1 MKIPKMLDDYL
12 EETEQSAES
21 MSLAELFEEARWVLS
36 QYKCGDYYAD
46 EYTTRDAANLKAFI
60 TRVSSK
66 MGSFQ
71 RLL

>member
-1 MKIPKMLDDYL
+1 MKNPKMLEDYL

-36 QYKCGDYYAD
+36 QYNSGDYYTD
-46 EYTTRDAANLKAFI
+46 EYTGRDVSTLKAFI

-66 MGSFQ
+66 MVG
-71 RLL
+71 R

>member
-21 MSLAELFEEARWVLS
+21 MSLAELFEEAGWVLS
-36 QYKCGDYYAD
+36 QYTSGDYYTD
-46 EYTTRDAANLKAFI
+46 EYTVRDVSSLKAFI

-66 MGSFQ
+66 MVG
-71 RLL
+71 R

>member
-36 QYKCGDYYAD
+36 QYNSGDYYTD
-46 EYTTRDAANLKAFI
+46 EYTGRDVSSLKAFI

-66 MGSFQ
+66 MVG
-71 RLL
+71 R